1 MLRHEGKKRGIR
13 SISILLLT
21 LVLMMA
27 VSGCGKKNEKKED
40 TTEKVT
46 TTTESQSESGET
58 GESNFD
64 FSQVFDNIEVNGKH
78 VPFPFS
84 LNDLG
89 DEYEFTSIVDIG
101 DGIFGMT
108 LVYNGKSIAGAYV
121 VAKSEKEIGRDS
133 SIYRIDL
140 SQYDS
145 QAIKVKEIGCN
156 DSAADVRKNIVG
168 LKEKFNDNGELVIMK
183 SIKDDNT
190 IMITFNTDE
199 TICSIDIIKEENK

>member
-89 DEYEFTSIVDIG
+89 DEYTFDTPVDMG
-101 DGIFGMT
+101 DGTFGLT
-108 LVYNGKSIAGAYV
+108 LLYNGKKIAGAYV
-121 VAKSEKEIGRDS
+121 TEKNENDIGRKSEIYRLDLFLNEGECFKINGIGFDS
-133 SIYRIDL
+133 SDSDIEKAFENMPVKYSKQNEKIGYSIIESGNFLDIFR
-140 SQYDS
+140 YDG
-145 QAIKVKEIGCN
+145 EI
-156 DSAADVRKNIVG
+156 
-168 LKEKFNDNGELVIMK
+168 
-183 SIKDDNT
+183 T
-190 IMITFNTDE
+190 MITV
-199 TICSIDIIKEENK
+199 IKGGK

>member
-21 LVLMMA
+21 LVLMCA

-89 DEYEFTSIVDIG
+89 DEYEYTSIVDMG
-101 DGIFGMT
+101 DGTFGAT
-108 LVYNGKSIAGAYV
+108 LKYNNNIIAYV
-121 VAKSEKEIGRDS
+121 YYKVDNKEDITRDS
-133 SIYRIDL
+133 KVYRIDL
-140 SQYDS
+140 SPNGY
-145 QAIKVKEIGCN
+145 QAVKINKIGCN

-168 LKEKFNDNGELVIMK
+168 LDEKFNDNGEI
-183 SIKDDNT
+183 T
-190 IMITFNTDE
+190 IMQKENNNNKILIFFDTNE
-199 TICSIDIIKEENK
+199 TIISIYIIKEENK

>member
-46 TTTESQSESGET
+46 TTIESQSESGET

-89 DEYEFTSIVDIG
+89 DEYEFKYITDMG
-101 DGIFGMT
+101 DGTFGMT
-108 LVYNGKSIAGAYV
+108 LFCNGKSTAGVYV
-121 VAKSEKEIGRDS
+121 VEKEEKNIGRDS
-133 SIYRIDL
+133 KVYRLELFSNEGESFKINGIGFESSDSDIEKAFKNIPVNYSDKNEKIGYRVSESGNVFDIYRNDGEITIITV
-140 SQYDS
+140 
-145 QAIKVKEIGCN
+145 IKGGK
-156 DSAADVRKNIVG
+156 
-168 LKEKFNDNGELVIMK
+168 
-183 SIKDDNT
+183 
-190 IMITFNTDE
+190 
-199 TICSIDIIKEENK
+199 